1 MYLQCRDKSVDL
13 SSPVLMGV
21 LNVTPDSFSDGG
33 LFVDPER
40 AVEHALRMEREGA
53 AIIDVGGESTR
64 PGANSVSAADEITRV
79 LPVIRKLVSCLK
91 VPVSIDSSKPEVVSA
106 AVEAGAGMVN
116 DVCALQAPG
125 AIELLSG
132 LDVPVCLMHMQGKP
146 RTMQVN
152 PSYDDVTRD
161 VIQFLKG
168 RVESCIKAGIGVER
182 LVVDPGFGFGKT
194 VEHNFRLL
202 AELNQF
208 RELNLPILVGISRK
222 SMIGAIIGKSVE
234 DRVFAGIALATLAAW
249 NGASIIRTHD
259 VAPTV
264 DALSMYRETR
274 RQIEA
279 GDPK

>member
-1 MYLQCRDKSVDL
+1 MQLQCRDKTVDL

-146 RTMQVN
+146 RTMQDN
-152 PSYDDVTRD
+152 PSYEDVTRD

>member
-1 MYLQCRDKSVDL
+1 MHLQCRDKTVDL

-106 AVEAGAGMVN
+106 AIEAGAGMVN

-146 RTMQVN
+146 RTMQDN

>member
-146 RTMQVN
+146 RTMQDN
-152 PSYDDVTRD
+152 PSYEDVTRD

-274 RQIEA
+274 RQFEA